1 MDTTLD
7 FTIKLAA
14 EAGKRAL
21 SYYRTGGIQ
30 GNLKS
35 DHTVVT
41 EADLTTD
48 KFLRSSIKD
57 AFPGDSIISEEENTY
72 FEGDTIYTWVI
83 DPIDGTTNFSLGLHH
98 WGVSIAR
105 LREGSPD
112 LAALYFP
119 LLDELFSAVRG
130 GGAFLNGIRL
140 SVNPDAPL
148 RTETF
153 FSCCSR
159 TQQEY
164 QVNIPYKTRIFGSA
178 AYGLVSVARG
188 SAALAFEVTP
198 KIWDF
203 SGSWLIT
210 QEAGGV
216 IAPLDRTSV
225 FPLQP
230 GKDYGTQSYPVLAA
244 PTQENWETGMR
255 NINHKQ
261 PI

>member
-7 FTIKLAA
+7 FTIKLAK
-14 EAGKRAL
+14 EAGKLAL

-35 DHTVVT
+35 DHSVVT
-41 EADLTTD
+41 EGDLETD
-48 KFLRSSIKD
+48 KFLRSSIKE
-57 AFPGDSIISEEENTY
+57 AFPGDGIISEEENTL
-72 FEGDTIYTWVI
+72 FVGDTVYTWVI
-83 DPIDGTTNFSLGLHH
+83 DPIDGTTNFSLGMHH

-112 LAALYFP
+112 LAVLYFP
-119 LLDELFSAVRG
+119 LLDELFSTVRG
-130 GGAFLNGIRL
+130 GGAFLNGICL
-140 SVNPDAPL
+140 SINPDSHL

-159 TQQEY
+159 TQREY
-164 QVNIPYKTRIFGSA
+164 QVDIPYKTRIFGCA
-178 AYGLVSVARG
+178 AYGLVSVARR
-188 SAALAFEVTP
+188 SAALAFEMTP

-225 FPLQP
+225 FPLKP
-230 GKDYGTQSYPVLAA
+230 GIDYGTQSYPMLAA
-244 PTQENWETGMR
+244 PTQENWETGKA
-255 NINHKQ
+255 NIIPKQ